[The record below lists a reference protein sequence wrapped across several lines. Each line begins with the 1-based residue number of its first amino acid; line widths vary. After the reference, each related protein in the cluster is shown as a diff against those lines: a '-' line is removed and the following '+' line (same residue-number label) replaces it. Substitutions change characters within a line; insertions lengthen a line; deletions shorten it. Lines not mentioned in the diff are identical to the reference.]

1 MHASFLS
8 IVLWH
13 GGNSRE
19 QAQRTVFMELTAA
32 KMCLKTRLQNKHTT
46 MVSALKEK
54 QIKQTKT
61 HGLSLLQRLIR
72 GPTMR
77 IRS

>member
-1 MHASFLS
+1 
-8 IVLWH
+8 
-13 GGNSRE
+13 
-19 QAQRTVFMELTAA
+19 MELTAA
-32 KMCLKTRLQNKHTT
+32 KMRLKTRLQNKHTT

-61 HGLSLLQRLIR
+61 HVLSLLQRLIR